1 MQQSGFVSRK
11 ISDASSKNLLRN
23 LARERLEK
31 IRKAE
36 SNLSIENLSL
46 LDAIPVLSPHLMR
59 PTWMGPLTRIFER
72 ACDPGGGR
80 DVGAAPPQHGKT
92 ETIEHGFVWL
102 AVRYPGLRHGY
113 ATYSAERAEY
123 VSAHFQ
129 RLAERAGLEPEGRL
143 SDVRLKGGTEIR
155 FTSVG
160 GSFTGFTVDGLLV
173 IDDPLKDRAEAE
185 SPTIRRK
192 AIEWF
197 TDVARSRRH
206 PKTSI
211 LVVATRWHP
220 EDLSGELIS
229 RGYPYTNLKAIAEGT
244 PAPDGTVSGDPLG
257 RRPGESLWSEVKP
270 PEFFTEER
278 GDEYTWQSLYQGEP
292 RGRGHEVFH
301 WPDLTDGSKFYDTLP
316 GGPARFCIGAD
327 FAYTAKTH
335 ADYSVA
341 VVLAQ
346 VGGTHYVV
354 DVIRMQVEPRLFR
367 DRLSLAHAERPDSR
381 VCAYVA
387 STEQGGIE
395 FIRDAGIPA
404 LGLSAAKAGDKF
416 TRAMPT
422 AAAWNTG
429 KILLPRS
436 APWLDAFLSEVCG
449 FTGVKDR
456 HDDQVD
462 ALAAAFD
469 GLRAEN
475 WQSPDWTYLDELAA
489 AAPEPLTW

>member
-1 MQQSGFVSRK
+1 
-11 ISDASSKNLLRN
+11 LLTR

-31 IRKAE
+31 IQAAE
-36 SNLSIENLSL
+36 STLSIEKLSL
-46 LDAIPVLSPHLMR
+46 LDAIPILSPHLMR
-59 PTWMGPLTRIFER
+59 PHWMAPIAELIEKS
-72 ACDPGGGR
+72 CEPGGMR
-80 DVGAAPPQHGKT
+80 NVSAAPPQHGKSQL
-92 ETIEHGFVWL
+92 IEHGFCWL
-102 AVRYPGLRHGY
+102 AVRFPGRRHGY
-113 ATYSAERAEY
+113 VTYSAERAEY
-123 VSAHFQ
+123 VSAEFQ
-129 RLAERAGLEPEGRL
+129 RIAERAGLEPEGRL

-192 AIEWF
+192 AVEWF

-211 LVVATRWHP
+211 LANATRWHP
-220 EDLSGELIS
+220 EDLSGELIA
-229 RGYPYTNLKAIAEGT
+229 RGYPYTNLKAIAEG
-244 PAPDGTVSGDPLG
+244 AIGADGRVEGDPL
-257 RRPGESLWSEVKP
+257 RRFPGESLWTEVKP
-270 PEFFTEER
+270 PAFFLEER
-278 GDEYTWQSLYQGEP
+278 EDEYTWQSLYQGEP
-292 RGRGHEVFH
+292 RGRGKSVFH
-301 WPDLTDGSKFYDTLP
+301 WPDLADNTRFYDSVPTLP
-316 GGPARFCIGAD
+316 SRICIGAD

-346 VGGTHYVV
+346 IGGTYYVL
-354 DVIRMQVEPRLFR
+354 DVIRRQVEPRVFR
-367 DRLSLAHAERPDSR
+367 DELRLAHAERGESR

-387 STEQGGIE
+387 ATEQGGIE
-395 FIRDAGIPA
+395 FIKEAGIPV

-416 TRAMPT
+416 TRALPS

-429 KILLPRS
+429 RILLPKS
-436 APWLDAFLSEVCG
+436 APWLDAFLQEICG

-469 GLRAEN
+469 GLAAEN